1 MGDQW
6 QRMSRTWRAFAG
18 LSVARPVKPAARAA
32 AGQCSARTGSANPSI
47 RKRALRGQ
55 GQQSKRFQK
64 FSQTLHAGGQTKYRS
79 ACMVYQAAGGA
90 VAQEQEPLRKGV
102 SRFRS

>member
-79 ACMVYQAAGGA
+79 ACMVYQSARG
-90 VAQEQEPLRKGV
+90 VEEQETQTLRTGLQQ
-102 SRFRS
+102 FRR